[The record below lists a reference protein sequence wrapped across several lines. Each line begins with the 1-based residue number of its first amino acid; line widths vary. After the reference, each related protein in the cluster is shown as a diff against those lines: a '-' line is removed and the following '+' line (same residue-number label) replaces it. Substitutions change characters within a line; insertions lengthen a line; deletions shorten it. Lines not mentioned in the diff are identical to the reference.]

1 MLLKND
7 LRGPYAQLRFK
18 RLVAYA
24 ISIQTTGCP
33 DSIVAHSVFVAD
45 FFNSSAPRRRV
56 TPVEEGSIQE
66 IVG

>member
-1 MLLKND
+1 MIDVVENSATNECEQIVVGIDVACATHLFN
-7 LRGPYAQLRFK
+7 RGYSFGARK
-18 RLVAYA
+18 
-24 ISIQTTGCP
+24 S
-33 DSIVAHSVFVAD
+33 